1 MKRFT
6 QSMRLE
12 RLSMEQGTMDEPSAQ
27 SEQADEP
34 EKKRLTTKVQSMH
47 HHSLPS
53 EKHVLNREA
62 VNLTKSGFVH
72 SSS

>member
-1 MKRFT
+1 MKQTDVFLPFFSPRLLMKRFT

-34 EKKRLTTKVQSMH
+34 EKKRLTTKVQSIH
-47 HHSLPS
+47 HHSFPS
-53 EKHVLNREA
+53 EKHVLE
-62 VNLTKSGFVH
+62 
-72 SSS
+72 